1 METKDQTG
9 QQEDRMNVSY
19 KKRLVKNLGNYE
31 TVTIEIGAD
40 EVVDYE
46 IESSQKTYD
55 RVREFVNMRLKE
67 EFIKL
72 SNKKEQNNVSC

>member
-1 METKDQTG
+1 
-9 QQEDRMNVSY
+9 MNVSY
-19 KKRLVKNLGNYE
+19 KKRIVKNLGNYE
-31 TVTIEIGAD
+31 TITIEIGAD

>member
-1 METKDQTG
+1 
-9 QQEDRMNVSY
+9 MNVSY
-19 KKRLVKNLGNYE
+19 KKRIVKNLGNYE

-40 EVVDYE
+40 EVVDHE

>member
-1 METKDQTG
+1 
-9 QQEDRMNVSY
+9 MNVSY
-19 KKRLVKNLGNYE
+19 KKRIVKNLGNYE

-40 EVVDYE
+40 EVVDHE

-67 EFIKL
+67 EFMKL
-72 SNKKEQNNVSC
+72 SNKKEQNDVSYQ

>member
-1 METKDQTG
+1 
-9 QQEDRMNVSY
+9 MNVSY

-67 EFIKL
+67 EFMKL

>member
-1 METKDQTG
+1 
-9 QQEDRMNVSY
+9 MNVSY
-19 KKRLVKNLGNYE
+19 KKRIVKNLGNYE

-40 EVVDYE
+40 EVVDHE

-67 EFIKL
+67 EFMKL
-72 SNKKEQNNVSC
+72 SNKKEQNNVSYQ

>member
-1 METKDQTG
+1 MEIENKTG

-19 KKRLVKNLGNYE
+19 KKRIVKNLGNYE

-40 EVVDYE
+40 EVVDHE

-67 EFIKL
+67 EFMKL
-72 SNKKEQNNVSC
+72 SNKKEQANVIG